1 VFFELKATTIS
12 LFSYVFLKI
21 ISVCYK
27 LVAYYIWWL
36 PVIYGGNSEEE
47 PQLPGN

>member
-1 VFFELKATTIS
+1 
-12 LFSYVFLKI
+12 
-21 ISVCYK
+21 
-27 LVAYYIWWL
+27 VAYYIWWL